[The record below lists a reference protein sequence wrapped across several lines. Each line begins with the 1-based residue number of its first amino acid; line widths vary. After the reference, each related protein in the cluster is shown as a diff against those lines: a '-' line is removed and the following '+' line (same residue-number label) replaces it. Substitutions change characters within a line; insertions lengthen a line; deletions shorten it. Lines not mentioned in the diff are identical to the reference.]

1 VFDLNLEEIGA
12 FDGYSFVDKLSF
24 LSFDGFLFILAVNY
38 DKYLFPNST
47 FEECGKAVFYGFY
60 LLINFYN

>member
-1 VFDLNLEEIGA
+1 MLDLNLEEISG

-24 LSFDGFLFILAVNY
+24 LSFEGFLLILAVNY
-38 DKYLFPNST
+38 DRYLLPNST
-47 FEECGKAVFYGFY
+47 FEEYGKAVFYGFY